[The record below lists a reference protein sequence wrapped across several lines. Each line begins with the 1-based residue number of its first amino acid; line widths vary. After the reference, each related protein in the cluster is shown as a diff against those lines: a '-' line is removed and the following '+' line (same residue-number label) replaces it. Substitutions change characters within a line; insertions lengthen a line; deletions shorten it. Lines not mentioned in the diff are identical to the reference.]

1 MGEVMNKKEEFK
13 EFLKR
18 NSYLSRFVNDGST
31 TYQKLFETYDIYGEN
46 SEVWNEFRNAKHSN
60 IVSKKKTD
68 SVKSVLNNLKNIDL
82 DKLEENISS
91 LEKALGFLE
100 EIVLSRS
107 EKKTEKK
114 TSKKKNADIERFF
127 ED

>member
-31 TYQKLFETYDIYGEN
+31 TYQKLFETYDIYVED
-46 SEVWNEFRNAKHSN
+46 SEVWNEFRNVKHSSTSDGK
-60 IVSKKKTD
+60 VTD
-68 SVKSVLNNLKNIDL
+68 SVKSVLNNLKNVDL

>member
-60 IVSKKKTD
+60 ISDTKVTD
-68 SVKSVLNNLKNIDL
+68 SVKSVLNNLKNVDL

>member
-1 MGEVMNKKEEFK
+1 MNKKEEFK

-31 TYQKLFETYDIYGEN
+31 TYQRLFETYDIYGEE
-46 SEVWNEFRNAKHSN
+46 SDVWNDFKNVRHTNSSDGK
-60 IVSKKKTD
+60 VTD
-68 SVKSVLNNLKNIDL
+68 SVKSILNNLKNVDL

-114 TSKKKNADIERFF
+114 TSKKKNTDIERFF

>member
-1 MGEVMNKKEEFK
+1 MNKKEEFK

-46 SEVWNEFRNAKHSN
+46 SEVWNEFRNAKRSN
-60 IVSKKKTD
+60 IGDTKVTD
-68 SVKSVLNNLKNIDL
+68 SVKSVLNNLKNVDL

-114 TSKKKNADIERFF
+114 ASKKKNADRKSVV
-127 ED
+127 

>member
-13 EFLKR
+13 DFLKR

-60 IVSKKKTD
+60 IGDTKVTD

>member
-46 SEVWNEFRNAKHSN
+46 SEVWNEFRNVKHSN
-60 IVSKKKTD
+60 IADTKVTD

>member
-46 SEVWNEFRNAKHSN
+46 SEVWNEFRNAKQSN
-60 IVSKKKTD
+60 IGDTKVTD

>member
-18 NSYLSRFVNDGST
+18 NSYLSKFVNDGST

-46 SEVWNEFRNAKHSN
+46 SEVWNEFRNAKRSN
-60 IVSKKKTD
+60 IGDTKVTD
-68 SVKSVLNNLKNIDL
+68 SVKSVLNNLKNVDL

>member
-13 EFLKR
+13 EFLKH

-46 SEVWNEFRNAKHSN
+46 SEVWKEFRNAKHSN
-60 IVSKKKTD
+60 IGDTKVTD
-68 SVKSVLNNLKNIDL
+68 SVKSVLNNLKNVDL

>member
-60 IVSKKKTD
+60 IGDTKVTD
-68 SVKSVLNNLKNIDL
+68 SVKRVLNNLKNVDL

>member
-46 SEVWNEFRNAKHSN
+46 SEVWNEFRNVKRSN
-60 IVSKKKTD
+60 IGDTKVTD
-68 SVKSVLNNLKNIDL
+68 SVKSVLNNLKNVDL

>member
-60 IVSKKKTD
+60 IGDTKVND
-68 SVKSVLNNLKNIDL
+68 SVKSVLNNLKNVDL

>member
-18 NSYLSRFVNDGST
+18 NSYLSGFVNDGST
-31 TYQKLFETYDIYGEN
+31 TYQKLFETYDIYGED
-46 SEVWNEFRNAKHSN
+46 SEVWNEFKSRKHSN
-60 IVSKKKTD
+60 TNDAKVTD
-68 SVKSVLNNLKNIDL
+68 SVKSVLNNLKNVDL

-114 TSKKKNADIERFF
+114 TSKKKIEDIERFF